1 MDTIPLRERLIFALD
16 LPSPEE
22 AKRWVERLED
32 QVGFFKVGFELFLAG
47 GFPMVEWIQNRGAKV
62 FLDLKLFDVPET
74 VRRATAQVAE
84 RNVAFTTVHGND
96 GMLKAAVEAKGSVK
110 ILAVTALTSLD
121 EGDLRDLGFS
131 CSVEDLVLSRARR
144 ALALGCDGLISS
156 GLEIPRLR
164 RELGGGFLVVA
175 PGIRPVA
182 NVDDQ
187 KRTVDAR
194 RAFAS
199 GADHIVVGRP
209 IRDAEDPQRLAADIL
224 TQIEQGLK
232 ERGDH
237 AQHRGRE
244 SLPHK
249 AGH

>member
-1 MDTIPLRERLIFALD
+1 MGAVPLRERLIFALD
-16 LPSPEE
+16 VPSPEN
-22 AKRWVERLED
+22 AKAWVERLNGL
-32 QVGFFKVGFELFLAG
+32 VGVFKVGFELFLAG
-47 GFPMVEWIQNRGAKV
+47 GFSIVEWIQNRGAKV

-74 VRRATAQVAE
+74 VRRAMVQIAKRGVS
-84 RNVAFTTVHGND
+84 FTTVHGND
-96 GMLKAAVEAKGSVK
+96 AMLRAAVEAKGDVK

-121 EGDLRDLGFS
+121 QGDLQDLGFA

-164 RELGGGFLVVA
+164 REVKDRLLLVV

-194 RAFAS
+194 QAFAS

-209 IRDAEDPQRLAADIL
+209 IRDAADPEGLVKQIFD
-224 TQIEQGLK
+224 QIEKGLQ
-232 ERGDH
+232 ER
-237 AQHRGRE
+237 A
-244 SLPHK
+244 SV
-249 AGH
+249 

>member
-1 MDTIPLRERLIFALD
+1 MDAVPLRERLIFALD
-16 LPSPEE
+16 VPSPES
-22 AKRWVERLED
+22 ARAWVERLEGL
-32 QVGFFKVGFELFLAG
+32 VGFFKVGFELFLTG
-47 GFPMVEWIQNRGAKV
+47 GFPMVEWIQNRGVKV

-74 VRRATAQVAE
+74 VRRAMVQIAQ

-96 GMLKAAVEAKGSVK
+96 AMIKAAVDAKGSVK

-121 EGDLRDLGFS
+121 QGDVHDLGFQ
-131 CSVEDLVLSRARR
+131 CSVEELVLSRAKR

-164 RELGGGFLVVA
+164 RELGAGFLVVA

-199 GADHIVVGRP
+199 GADYIVVGRP
-209 IRDAEDPQRLAADIL
+209 IREAADPQRLAADIL
-224 TQIEQGLK
+224 AQIEKGLQD
-232 ERGDH
+232 R
-237 AQHRGRE
+237 
-244 SLPHK
+244 
-249 AGH
+249 

>member
-1 MDTIPLRERLIFALD
+1 MKTVPLRERLIFALD
-16 LPSPEE
+16 VPSPEN
-22 AKRWVERLED
+22 AKAWVERLNGL
-32 QVGFFKVGFELFLAG
+32 VGFFKVGFELFLAG
-47 GFPMVEWIQNRGAKV
+47 GFPIVEWIQNRGAKV

-74 VRRATAQVAE
+74 VRRAMVQIAKRSVS
-84 RNVAFTTVHGND
+84 FTTVHGND
-96 GMLKAAVEAKGSVK
+96 AMLRAAVEAKGDVK

-121 EGDLRDLGFS
+121 QGDLQDLGFA

-164 RELGGGFLVVA
+164 REVKDRLLLVA

-194 RAFAS
+194 EAFAS

-209 IRDAEDPQRLAADIL
+209 IRDAADPEGLVKQIFD
-224 TQIEQGLK
+224 QIERGLQ
-232 ERGDH
+232 ER
-237 AQHRGRE
+237 A
-244 SLPHK
+244 SV
-249 AGH
+249 